1 MKNFIKNF
9 YIKKIFFILVFSIFS
24 SCDQP
29 QTKNNEI
36 SDKIVVIK
44 VFSSLTCPHCANF
57 HQEVILKLKKEYIDT
72 DLVKFEHRGFP
83 LDLAALNA
91 EKILHCF
98 VDKEKRF
105 NFLTQIYKK
114 QKKWNVGSDINI
126 INDSIKKIGKEAG
139 LSNDSMD
146 KCLNNKEI
154 EDQILDER
162 VEAQKEYKI
171 SSTPTIYIDKKQYK
185 GKHDYKLFKKK
196 LDKSF

>member
-1 MKNFIKNF
+1 MIKKF
-9 YIKKIFFILVFSIFS
+9 YIKIFFFILSFFIFAY
-24 SCDQP
+24 CDQP

-36 SDKIVVIK
+36 PEKIVVVK

-72 DLVKFEHRGFP
+72 NRIKFEHHGFP

-114 QKKWNVGSDINI
+114 QKKWAVGSDINT
-126 INDSIKKIGKEAG
+126 INNSIKIIGREIG
-139 LSNDSMD
+139 LNDKKMD
-146 KCLNNKEI
+146 KCLSDKKMENK
-154 EDQILDER
+154 ILDER
-162 VEAQKEYKI
+162 INAQKVYKI
-171 SSTPTIYIDKKQYK
+171 TSTPTIYIGEKKYEGDHEYK
-185 GKHDYKLFKKK
+185 DFKKK
-196 LDKSF
+196 LDRLF

>member
-1 MKNFIKNF
+1 MIKKF
-9 YIKKIFFILVFSIFS
+9 YIKIFFFILSFFIFAY
-24 SCDQP
+24 CDQP

-36 SDKIVVIK
+36 SDKVVIIK

-72 DLVKFEHRGFP
+72 NRIKFEHHGFP

-114 QKKWNVGSDINI
+114 QKKWAVGSDINVL
-126 INDSIKKIGKEAG
+126 NNSIKTIGREMGLGDKKMDECLSDKKIE
-139 LSNDSMD
+139 
-146 KCLNNKEI
+146 NK
-154 EDQILDER
+154 ILDER
-162 VEAQKEYKI
+162 INAQKVYKI
-171 SSTPTIYIDKKQYK
+171 TSTPTIYIGEKKYEGDHEYK
-185 GKHDYKLFKKK
+185 DFKKK
-196 LDKSF
+196 LDRLF

>member
-1 MKNFIKNF
+1 MIKKL
-9 YIKKIFFILVFSIFS
+9 YIKIFFFILSFFIFAY
-24 SCDQP
+24 CDQP

-36 SDKIVVIK
+36 PEKIVVVK

-72 DLVKFEHRGFP
+72 NRIKFEHHGFP

-114 QKKWNVGSDINI
+114 QKKWAVGSDINT
-126 INDSIKKIGKEAG
+126 INKSIKIIGREIG
-139 LSNDSMD
+139 LNDKKMD
-146 KCLNNKEI
+146 KCLSDKKMENK
-154 EDQILDER
+154 ILDER
-162 VEAQKEYKI
+162 INAQKVYKI
-171 SSTPTIYIDKKQYK
+171 TSTPTIYIGEKKYEGDHEYK
-185 GKHDYKLFKKK
+185 DFKKK
-196 LDKSF
+196 LDRLF

>member
-1 MKNFIKNF
+1 MIKKL
-9 YIKKIFFILVFSIFS
+9 YIKIFFFILSFFIFAY
-24 SCDQP
+24 CDQP

-36 SDKIVVIK
+36 PEKIVVVK

-72 DLVKFEHRGFP
+72 NRIKFEHHGFP

-114 QKKWNVGSDINI
+114 QKKWAVGSDINT
-126 INDSIKKIGKEAG
+126 INNSIKIIGREIG
-139 LSNDSMD
+139 LNDKKMD
-146 KCLNNKEI
+146 KCLSDKKMENK
-154 EDQILDER
+154 ILDER
-162 VEAQKEYKI
+162 INAQKVYKI
-171 SSTPTIYIDKKQYK
+171 TSTPTIYIGEKKYEGDHEYK
-185 GKHDYKLFKKK
+185 DFKKK
-196 LDKSF
+196 LDRLF